1 MVKMMDWGT
10 VEDKIKE
17 IFPKNEVKKL
27 KINGELDMFID
38 VVMNSLLNDGYSEQF
53 VKGYFLPM
61 TYRIIDTY

>member
-27 KINGELDMFID
+27 KINGELDLFID
-38 VVMNSLLNDGYSEQF
+38 VVLNSLLNDGYSEKF

-61 TYRIIDTY
+61 TYSIIDTY

>member
-38 VVMNSLLNDGYSEQF
+38 VVMNSLLNDEYSEQF

-61 TYRIIDTY
+61 TYSIIDTY

>member
-38 VVMNSLLNDGYSEQF
+38 VVLNSLLNDGYSEKF

-61 TYRIIDTY
+61 TYSIIDTY

>member
-38 VVMNSLLNDGYSEQF
+38 VVMNSLLNDGYSEKF

-61 TYRIIDTY
+61 TYSIIDT

>member
-53 VKGYFLPM
+53 VKGYFFAHD
-61 TYRIIDTY
+61 I

>member
-38 VVMNSLLNDGYSEQF
+38 VVMNSLLNDGYSEKF

-61 TYRIIDTY
+61 TYSIIDTY